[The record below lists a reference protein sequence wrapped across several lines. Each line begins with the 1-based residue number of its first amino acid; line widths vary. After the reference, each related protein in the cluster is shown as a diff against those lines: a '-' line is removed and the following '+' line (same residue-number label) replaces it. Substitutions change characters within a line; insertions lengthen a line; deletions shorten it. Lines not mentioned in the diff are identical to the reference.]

1 MGYVYLFVAIISE
14 VIATNLLKATDGFSK
29 LWSSVECLVAYLI
42 CFYSLSKAIKY
53 MPLNVAYALWGAI
66 GIILITI
73 FSVVYWKEQINVPTV
88 IGIGFIGIGFIVI
101 GTVLVNVFGT
111 GH

>member
-1 MGYVYLFVAIISE
+1 MIGYLYLFVAIISE

-29 LWSSVECLVAYLI
+29 LLPSVECLIAYI
-42 CFYSLSKAIKY
+42 VCFYSLSKAIKY

-73 FSVVYWKEQINVPTV
+73 FSVIYWKEQINTPT
-88 IGIGFIGIGFIVI
+88 IIGIGFIVI
-101 GTVLVNVFGT
+101 GTILVNTFGT

>member
-1 MGYVYLFVAIISE
+1 M
-14 VIATNLLKATDGFSK
+14 
-29 LWSSVECLVAYLI
+29 
-42 CFYSLSKAIKY
+42 
-53 MPLNVAYALWGAI
+53 AYALWGAI

>member
-1 MGYVYLFVAIISE
+1 MIGYVYLFIAIISE

-29 LWSSVECLVAYLI
+29 FLPSLECLVAYI
-42 CFYSLSKAIKY
+42 VCFYSLSKAIKY
-53 MPLNVAYALWGAI
+53 MPLNVAYALWGAV

-73 FSVVYWKEQINVPTV
+73 FSVVYWKEPINVLTV
-88 IGIGFIGIGFIVI
+88 IGIGFIVI
-101 GTVLVNVFGT
+101 GTILVNIFGT